1 MPHGRFPASSRV
13 NLTNAPVRWKRQL
26 FAPRVACFSRER
38 PAASHHGQWL
48 HTVGERKIVKTSSSQ
63 RGVSRILHWIGDL
76 TSRSSASLVAMVVV
90 IIFVVVLAV
99 RGFPANWES
108 AFSAAAS
115 AVTLVMLF
123 IIQHTQS
130 RHQTALQLKLD
141 ELIRT
146 SPVAD
151 DQLVRIE
158 IADGSEL
165 DELARS
171 QQDLHESI
179 RDSDSVDTNHSA
191 GE

>member
-1 MPHGRFPASSRV
+1 M
-13 NLTNAPVRWKRQL
+13 
-26 FAPRVACFSRER
+26 
-38 PAASHHGQWL
+38 
-48 HTVGERKIVKTSSSQ
+48 I
-63 RGVSRILHWIGDL
+63 
-76 TSRSSASLVAMVVV
+76 VV

-158 IADGSEL
+158 SADDSEL

-171 QQDLHESI
+171 QQALHESI
-179 RDSDSVDTNHSA
+179 RDGDSVDTKQSA

>member
-1 MPHGRFPASSRV
+1 M
-13 NLTNAPVRWKRQL
+13 NA
-26 FAPRVACFSRER
+26 
-38 PAASHHGQWL
+38 
-48 HTVGERKIVKTSSSQ
+48 VGERRIVKTPSSQ
-63 RGVSRILHWIGDL
+63 RGVSRFLHWIGDL

-99 RGFPANWES
+99 RGFPANWEA

-130 RHQTALQLKLD
+130 RHQTSLQLKLD

-158 IADGSEL
+158 SADDSEL

-171 QQDLHESI
+171 QQALHESI
-179 RDSDSVDTNHSA
+179 RDGDSVDTNHSA
-191 GE
+191 RE